1 MRLIN
6 LVIVFVMVCGLV
18 LFSLENQGSVT
29 IRVLPGS
36 VELQLPL
43 CIAIL
48 AAMMTGTILTS
59 AVTVWV
65 EIQNRLARGRDKRQ
79 IQEQEKLIKTLQEDV
94 GRYKVD
100 LEKRLQLER
109 LQEELESYKAAIE
122 TEQRLLPGK

>member
-1 MRLIN
+1 
-6 LVIVFVMVCGLV
+6 
-18 LFSLENQGSVT
+18 
-29 IRVLPGS
+29 
-36 VELQLPL
+36 
-43 CIAIL
+43 
-48 AAMMTGTILTS
+48 MMTGTILTS